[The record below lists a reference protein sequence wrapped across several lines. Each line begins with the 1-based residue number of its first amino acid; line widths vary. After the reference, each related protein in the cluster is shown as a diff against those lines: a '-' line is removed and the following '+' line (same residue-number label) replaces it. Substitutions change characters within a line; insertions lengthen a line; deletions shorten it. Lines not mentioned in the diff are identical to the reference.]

1 MRSRPW
7 TAWSPETG
15 ARAHPRALGPPA
27 ITPVFFRAAFSAER
41 RRQGLEAAQHRPQ
54 ALPSVENWTFRF
66 QQVGSTGW
74 SAPAAGD
81 ERIWAYAAHWQ
92 EPVHDAHEAVGRLH
106 GVAPE
111 LAEEERHAV
120 GHEDEG
126 IRPGP
131 AARASCLITDRRA
144 LVE

>member
-7 TAWSPETG
+7 TAWSPEAG

-54 ALPSVENWTFRF
+54 ALPIVENWTFRF
-66 QQVGSTGW
+66 QQVG
-74 SAPAAGD
+74 
-81 ERIWAYAAHWQ
+81 
-92 EPVHDAHEAVGRLH
+92 LH
-106 GVAPE
+106 PQQ
-111 LAEEERHAV
+111 HAV

-126 IRPGP
+126 IVVIDLHRLLGP
-131 AARASCLITDRRA
+131 QHILAVDDGDLVAVDDAGAEVQDRVVALDGDLASFPS
-144 LVE
+144 